1 MRNDFSQDAAWAWEK
16 ANWAFLEEKLGG
28 DMSYDKFVIYP
39 GNTFKTA
46 DKLAEYKAFFEPKL
60 ENQGLKR
67 SIEMAIKQ
75 ITARVALIDSQKADV
90 DKSIKE
96 ISEKL

>member
-1 MRNDFSQDAAWAWEK
+1 MIYSQDAAWAWEK

-60 ENQGLKR
+60 ENQGLKKLDYKNECLAIFDKIENFEETR
-67 SIEMAIKQ
+67 YSIN
-75 ITARVALIDSQKADV
+75 QKTF
-90 DKSIKE
+90 IYQ
-96 ISEKL
+96 KL

>member
-1 MRNDFSQDAAWAWEK
+1 MCIRDRAWAWEK

-75 ITARVALIDSQKADV
+75 ITARVALIDSQKAAV
-90 DKSIKE
+90 DKAITD
-96 ISEKL
+96 IAEKL